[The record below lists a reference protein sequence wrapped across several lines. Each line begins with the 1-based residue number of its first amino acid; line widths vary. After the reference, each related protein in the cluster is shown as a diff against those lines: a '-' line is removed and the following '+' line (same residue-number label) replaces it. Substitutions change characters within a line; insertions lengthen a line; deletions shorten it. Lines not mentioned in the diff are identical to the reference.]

1 MYHVPVL
8 LEESVSGLNIDP
20 DGVYLDLTFGGGGHS
35 REILKRLKDGCL
47 IGFDQDSDALANVP
61 DDSRFIFVNHNFRY
75 LRNFLRYC
83 GYDEADGILADLGV
97 SSHEFDEAGRGFSFR
112 FDAELDMRMN
122 QRSRL
127 KATDIL
133 NTYSEEDLT
142 RIFRNYGEVDNVRR
156 LVDLIVKARTEK
168 MITRSEEFLQV
179 IAPCVPKQKAKKY
192 LAQVYQALR
201 IEVNGELEALEDMLK
216 EAERALRPGGRLVVI
231 TYHSLEDRIVKNFLK
246 SGNFEGK
253 VEKDFYGHVKR
264 NFELVNRKVIVP
276 SEEEIERNPR
286 ARSAKLR
293 IAEKRKDEK
302 MIK

>member
-47 IGFDQDSDALANVP
+47 IGFDQDADALANVP
-61 DDSRFIFVNHNFRY
+61 DDDRFIFVNHNFRY

-142 RIFRNYGEVDNVRR
+142 RIFRNYGEVDNAKR
-156 LVDLIVKARTEK
+156 LVDLIVKARAEK

-179 IAPCVPKQKAKKY
+179 LAPCVPKQKEKKY

-276 SEEEIERNPR
+276 SEEEIEKNPR

-293 IAEKRKDEK
+293 IAEKRE
-302 MIK
+302 

>member
-47 IGFDQDSDALANVP
+47 IGFDQDSDVLANVP
-61 DDSRFIFVNHNFRY
+61 DDSRFIFVNHNFKY

-133 NTYSEEDLT
+133 NTYSEENLI

-156 LVDLIVKARTEK
+156 LVDLIVNARTGK

-179 IAPCVPKQKAKKY
+179 IAPCVPKQKEKKY

-293 IAEKRKDEK
+293 IAEKRE
-302 MIK
+302 

>member
-47 IGFDQDSDALANVP
+47 IGFDQDADALANVP
-61 DDSRFIFVNHNFRY
+61 DDDRFIFVNHNFRY

-122 QRSRL
+122 QRNRL

-133 NTYSEEDLT
+133 NTYSEEDLM
-142 RIFRNYGEVDNVRR
+142 RIFRNYGEVDNAKR
-156 LVDLIVKARTEK
+156 LVDLIVKTRAEK

-179 IAPCVPKQKAKKY
+179 IAPCVPKQKEKKY

-201 IEVNGELEALEDMLK
+201 IEVNGELEALEDMLQ
-216 EAERALRPGGRLVVI
+216 EAELALRPGGRLVVI

-293 IAEKRKDEK
+293 IAEKRE
-302 MIK
+302 

>member
-47 IGFDQDSDALANVP
+47 ICFDHDSDALANVP

-133 NTYSEEDLT
+133 NTYSEENLI

-156 LVDLIVKARTEK
+156 LVDLIVNARTGK

-179 IAPCVPKQKAKKY
+179 IAPCVPKQKEKKY

-293 IAEKRKDEK
+293 IAEKRE
-302 MIK
+302 

>member
-133 NTYSEEDLT
+133 NTYSEENLI

-156 LVDLIVKARTEK
+156 LVDLIVNARTGK

-179 IAPCVPKQKAKKY
+179 IAPCVPKQKEKKY

-264 NFELVNRKVIVP
+264 NLELVNRKVIVP

-293 IAEKRKDEK
+293 IAEKRE
-302 MIK
+302 

>member
-142 RIFRNYGEVDNVRR
+142 RIFRKYGEVDNVRR

-179 IAPCVPKQKAKKY
+179 IAPCVPKQKEKKY

-293 IAEKRKDEK
+293 IAEKRKDD
-302 MIK
+302 

>member
-47 IGFDQDSDALANVP
+47 IGFDQDSDVLANVP
-61 DDSRFIFVNHNFRY
+61 DDSRFIFVNHNFKY

-156 LVDLIVKARTEK
+156 LVDLIVNARTGK

-179 IAPCVPKQKAKKY
+179 IAPCVPKQKEKKY

-293 IAEKRKDEK
+293 IAEKRE
-302 MIK
+302 

>member
-47 IGFDQDSDALANVP
+47 IGFDRDSDALANVP

-133 NTYSEEDLT
+133 NTYSEENLI

-156 LVDLIVKARTEK
+156 LVDLIVNARTGK

-179 IAPCVPKQKAKKY
+179 IAPCVPKQKEKKY

-293 IAEKRKDEK
+293 IAEKRE
-302 MIK
+302 

>member
-133 NTYSEEDLT
+133 NTYSEENLI

-156 LVDLIVKARTEK
+156 LVDLIVNARTGK

-179 IAPCVPKQKAKKY
+179 IAPCVPKQKEKKY
-192 LAQVYQALR
+192 LARVYQALR

-293 IAEKRKDEK
+293 IAEKRE
-302 MIK
+302 

>member
-47 IGFDQDSDALANVP
+47 IGFDQDADALANVP
-61 DDSRFIFVNHNFRY
+61 DDDRFIFVNHNFRY

-142 RIFRNYGEVDNVRR
+142 RIFRNYGEVDNAKR
-156 LVDLIVKARTEK
+156 LVDLIVKARAEK
-168 MITRSEEFLQV
+168 MVTRSEEFLQV
-179 IAPCVPKQKAKKY
+179 IAPCVPKQKEKKY

-276 SEEEIERNPR
+276 SEEEIEKNPR

-293 IAEKRKDEK
+293 IAEKRE
-302 MIK
+302 

>member
-1 MYHVPVL
+1 MPVL
-8 LEESVSGLNIDP
+8 LEESVSGLNINP

-35 REILKRLKDGCL
+35 REILKHLKNGSL
-47 IGFDQDSDALANVP
+47 IGFDQDSDALVNVP
-61 DDSRFIFVNHNFRY
+61 DDDRFIFVNHNFRY

-83 GYDEADGILADLGV
+83 GFEKADGIIADLGV

-122 QRSRL
+122 QRNRL

-133 NTYSEEDLT
+133 NTYGEEDLIK
-142 RIFRNYGEVDNVRR
+142 IFRNYGEVDNAKR
-156 LVDLIVKARTEK
+156 LVELIVKARLEK
-168 MITRSEEFLQV
+168 EITRSEEFLQ
-179 IAPCVPKQKAKKY
+179 IISPCVPKLKEKKY

-216 EAERALRPGGRLVVI
+216 EAEQALCPGGRLVII

-253 VEKDFYGHVKR
+253 VEKDFYGRIKR

-276 SEEEIERNPR
+276 SEEEIEKNPR

-293 IAEKRKDEK
+293 IAEKLDVE
-302 MIK
+302 

>member
-133 NTYSEEDLT
+133 NTYSEENLI

-156 LVDLIVKARTEK
+156 LVDLIVNARTGK

-179 IAPCVPKQKAKKY
+179 IAPCVPKQKEKKY

-293 IAEKRKDEK
+293 IAEKRD
-302 MIK
+302 

>member
-47 IGFDQDSDALANVP
+47 IGFDQDSDVLANVP

-133 NTYSEEDLT
+133 NTYSEENLI

-179 IAPCVPKQKAKKY
+179 IAPCVPKQKEKKY

-293 IAEKRKDEK
+293 IAEKRE
-302 MIK
+302 